1 VLSHKHLSKVVDQL
15 SNIEGKNSVTC
26 THRPMVLNRFQLL
39 HAVVE
44 LTYVLG
50 EVL

>member
-15 SNIEGKNSVTC
+15 SNIEGKN

-39 HAVVE
+39 HDVVE